1 VRDGTDE
8 TLGLG
13 AINRDL
19 TRLLNRVESGDEHPT
34 EPQVQAVNQV
44 CAALTKVMSQ
54 WKLLNDA
61 LKTDNPLQLPVR
73 AVPTTAGCNA

>member
-19 TRLLNRVESGDEHPT
+19 TRLLSRVESRDEHPT
-34 EPQVQAVNQV
+34 EPQVQTVNQV

-54 WKLLNDA
+54 WKPLNDA
-61 LKTDNPLQLPVR
+61 LKSDNPLQLPVR
-73 AVPTTAGCNA
+73 AVPTTAGCNP